1 MAIAK
6 SELILN
12 EDGSIYHLN
21 LKPEHLA
28 QTIITV
34 GDPERVEQV
43 TQYFDQIEC
52 TIKKREFHT
61 QTGSYKGQRITVIST
76 GIGTDNIDI
85 VFNELDALVNI
96 DLKTR
101 EVKEKHTALQI
112 IRIGTSGA
120 IQPDIPIDSF
130 VVSEMAI
137 GFDSLL
143 HFYDSKHIQL
153 QQLSDA
159 LIKHLEWDTN
169 KSTPYVVESDLNLAR
184 HMQSEIT
191 HKGLTVTNVGFYG
204 PQGRVLRLSL
214 RDKDMNTKMAS
225 FAFKNY
231 RITNLEMETAG
242 IYGMAK
248 LLGHNAISM
257 NAILANRAT
266 GEFSQNPK
274 EIVDRLIQYTLDKI
288 NTFNH

>member
-12 EDGSIYHLN
+12 PDGSIYHLN

-28 QTIITV
+28 RTIITV
-34 GDPERVEQV
+34 GDPDRVEQV
-43 TQYFDQIEC
+43 TQHFDHIEYK
-52 TIKKREFHT
+52 IKKREFHT

-96 DLKTR
+96 NLKTR
-101 EVKEKHTALQI
+101 ETKKEHTALQI

-120 IQPDIPIDSF
+120 IQPNIPIDSF

-143 HFYDSKHIQL
+143 HFYNSKHIQF
-153 QQLSDA
+153 QKISNA
-159 LIKHLEWDTN
+159 LIKHLDWDTN
-169 KSTPYVVESDLNLAR
+169 KSTPYVVESDQKLAK

-191 HKGLTVTNVGFYG
+191 HKGVTVTNVGFYG
-204 PQGRVLRLSL
+204 PQGRVLRLPL
-214 RDKDMNTKMAS
+214 QDKDLNTKMGS
-225 FAFKNY
+225 FEFENN

-248 LLGHNAISM
+248 LLGHSAISM
-257 NAILANRAT
+257 NAILANRST

-274 EIVDRLIQYTLDKI
+274 AVVNRLIQYSLDKI
-288 NTFNH
+288 NTYNT